1 MIRAVLILTTLLAL
15 VPAAQAAPA
24 AIVIQGD
31 AKLGRFDVKRDGTL
45 RGAIAAFGRP
55 GSLRRSGLSCYARWP
70 RIRLRISFYN
80 LGGRNP
86 CQPRWGYFSLA
97 EIVGSDWQ
105 TRSGLKIGDPLRALR
120 ARYPSAQPHPPYW
133 WLIVRRTPFGLDR
146 SYPGLS
152 AKVQDG
158 RVVAFVV
165 RYAAGG
171 D

>member
-1 MIRAVLILTTLLAL
+1 MAVSLAL
-15 VPAAQAAPA
+15 APSAHA

-31 AKLGRFDVKRDGTL
+31 TKLGRFEVKRDGTL

-55 GSLRRSGLSCYARWP
+55 ASLRRSGVTCYARWP
-70 RIRLRISFYN
+70 SIRLRITFYN

-86 CQPRWGYFSLA
+86 CQPKSGYFSRA
-97 EIVGSDWQ
+97 EIVGRDWH
-105 TRSGLKIGDPLRALR
+105 TRSGLKIGDPLRALTVLYPR
-120 ARYPSAQPHPPYW
+120 ARPHPPYW
-133 WLIVRRTPFGLDR
+133 WLVVRRSPFGLGG

-152 AKVQDG
+152 AKIQNG

-165 RYAAGG
+165 RYPAGG

>member
-1 MIRAVLILTTLLAL
+1 MIRAVVILAAALAL
-15 VPAAQAAPA
+15 VPAAQAA
-24 AIVIQGD
+24 IVIQGD
-31 AKLGRFDVKRDGTL
+31 TQLGRFEVQRDGTL

-86 CQPRWGYFSLA
+86 CVPRWGYFSLA
-97 EIVGSDWQ
+97 EIVGTDWQ
-105 TRSGLKIGDPLRALR
+105 TGSGLKIGDPLRSLI
-120 ARYPSAQPHPPYW
+120 ARYPRADPHPPYW
-133 WLIVRRTPFGLDR
+133 WLLVRRTPFGLAGT
-146 SYPGLS
+146 YPGLS
-152 AKVQDG
+152 AKVRDG

-165 RYAAGG
+165 RYPAGG

>member
-1 MIRAVLILTTLLAL
+1 MIRAVLILAASLAL
-15 VPAAQAAPA
+15 VPAAQAA
-24 AIVIQGD
+24 IVIQGD
-31 AKLGRFDVKRDGTL
+31 TKLGRFDVKHNGTL

-55 GSLRRSGLSCYARWP
+55 ASLRRSGLSCYARWP
-70 RIRLRISFYN
+70 RIQLRISFYN

-86 CQPRWGYFSLA
+86 CLPRWGYFSLA

-120 ARYPSAQPHPPYW
+120 ARYPTAQPHPPYW
-133 WLIVRRTPFGLDR
+133 WLIVRRTPFGLR
-146 SYPGLS
+146 GTYPGLS
-152 AKVQDG
+152 AKVRDG